1 MRTILARPIAVAA
14 VGALLLVPR
23 AQAAVSHYAPIS
35 LPADAGIHANAH
47 SEWWYFTGHLRDHA
61 GHRYGYELTTFK
73 FSGVKGMIPLQFS
86 DTVYRID
93 FAITDE
99 SRHTFRSMIAY
110 LPVTPGRTSL
120 PAGTLHSAMKADTGT
135 MSIDTLPGPGLA
147 YRLRGSMS
155 AGSLDLTL
163 RTTRPPLLEGQGGV
177 EQIANGY
184 SYYYSLTNMQ
194 SSGSLVTVGGRQRVD
209 GVTWM
214 DHQWGNWDWR
224 QDKGW
229 DWLSVQLSNG
239 TSLALTNFTDARGT
253 AEGLQK
259 YVGHAAGIMFA
270 IALLDAS
277 VIGAA
282 AVGLS
287 TSYAVSDAIGVNH
300 SLHRQPGEAKGFY
313 AIYALLMA
321 IAATIVLIPGSPLGL
336 LTQGVQTLAG
346 VLLPSAVVFLLLLCN
361 DKAVMGPWANSTRL
375 NIITSAIIWILVL
388 LSIILTASVLFP
400 GISGTT
406 IVAIL
411 AGGSG
416 VGLVL
421 GAGLLIQSARDKRSV
436 PPADLSRGTASST
449 SAVQAGHTAT
459 ATAPDNAGTAAEQ
472 ETGQV
477 ATLTY
482 AERLDWRMPPL
493 ANLTRPVL
501 STQRKTGLGVL
512 RGYLLLATILV
523 IVKIVQVA
531 LGS

>member
-14 VGALLLVPR
+14 LGALLLVPCAR
-23 AQAAVSHYAPIS
+23 AAVSQYAPIS
-35 LPADAGIHANAH
+35 LPADAGGHANAH

-120 PAGTLHSAMKADTGT
+120 PAGTLHSAMKADSGT

-194 SSGSLVTVGGRQRVD
+194 SSGSLGTVAGRQRVD

-239 TSLALTNFTDARGT
+239 TSLALTNFTDARG
-253 AEGLQK
+253 ASYK
-259 YVGHAAGIMFA
+259 Y
-270 IALLDAS
+270 AS
-277 VIGAA
+277 VSKPEGGQLGTPNAFMIRDGRSWNSPLTHTTFPQGWK
-282 AVGLS
+282 VR
-287 TSYAVSDAIGVNH
+287 VPAIGLVATVVPTLSNQEMVD
-300 SLHRQPGEAKGFY
+300 RFG
-313 AIYALLMA
+313 
-321 IAATIVLIPGSPLGL
+321 IASYWEGSCRLVG
-336 LTQGVQTLAG
+336 TLRG
-346 VLLPSAVVFLLLLCN
+346 KPV
-361 DKAVMGPWANSTRL
+361 T
-375 NIITSAIIWILVL
+375 
-388 LSIILTASVLFP
+388 
-400 GISGTT
+400 
-406 IVAIL
+406 
-411 AGGSG
+411 
-416 VGLVL
+416 
-421 GAGLLIQSARDKRSV
+421 
-436 PPADLSRGTASST
+436 GTAY
-449 SAVQAGHTAT
+449 VELVGY
-459 ATAPDNAGTAAEQ
+459 GK
-472 ETGQV
+472 G
-477 ATLTY
+477 
-482 AERLDWRMPPL
+482 
-493 ANLTRPVL
+493 RPVN
-501 STQRKTGLGVL
+501 
-512 RGYLLLATILV
+512 I
-523 IVKIVQVA
+523 
-531 LGS
+531 